1 MTSIAFQLNYLLTEL
16 ETTMFKNNRYGLLL
30 NYEEFRVLTIYF
42 YYQKKKKSTR
52 LMYPN
57 FKSTKLWIG

>member
-42 YYQKKKKSTR
+42 YYQKKKKNPR